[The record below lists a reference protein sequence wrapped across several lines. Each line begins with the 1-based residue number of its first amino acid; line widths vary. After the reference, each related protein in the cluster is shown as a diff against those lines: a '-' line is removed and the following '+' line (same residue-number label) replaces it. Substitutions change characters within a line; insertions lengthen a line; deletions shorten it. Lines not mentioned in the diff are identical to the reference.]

1 MSVLSRMKNI
11 NESVGSEKMV
21 MNDFERRIPYWSY
34 RPVSYEVYE
43 PFKEYKTEIDGYLE
57 KLFNGEI
64 DDGNGD
70 VLDNMIM
77 DMARQAEKSLNRQR
91 VEHRD
96 MIKSLDI
103 RAQSDRKA
111 FKCQLELLKEQLEN
125 NKHNQE
131 KYNKLADA
139 DEFIDRRRMYEKSK

>member
-1 MSVLSRMKNI
+1 MSIFNQVNSLNK
-11 NESVGSEKMV
+11 SVNSEKVV
-21 MNDFERRIPYWSY
+21 MKDFERRIPYWSY
-34 RPVSYEVYE
+34 RPVNYEVCK

-57 KLFNGEI
+57 KLFKGEI

-77 DMARQAEKSLNRQR
+77 DMARQAEKSLVNQR
-91 VEHRD
+91 AEHRD

-103 RAQSDRKA
+103 RAKSDRRA
-111 FKCQLELLKEQLEN
+111 FGYQLELLKEQLEI

-131 KYNKLADA
+131 KYSKLADA
-139 DEFIDRRRMYEKSK
+139 DEFIDRRRKYEQNK